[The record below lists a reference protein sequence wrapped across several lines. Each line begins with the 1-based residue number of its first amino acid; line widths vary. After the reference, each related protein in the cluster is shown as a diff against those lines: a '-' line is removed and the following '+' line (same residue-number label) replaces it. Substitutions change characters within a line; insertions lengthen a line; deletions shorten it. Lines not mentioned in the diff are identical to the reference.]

1 MRMIVKIYFL
11 IFMSIIGLTVQAQDT
26 TNVRRQPPTP
36 EQMAAFRK
44 AMQERLRNDWAYL
57 ARYRDDNAKIGA
69 PGPGEERVVFCGNS
83 ITDFWIN
90 IMPEFFAGKP
100 YIDRGISGQTTP
112 QMLVRFRQDVIN
124 LKPKVVVILA
134 GINDINGNTGPSTLE
149 MIEDNIRSMVEIAK
163 ANNIQV
169 VLSSVLPCDS
179 IYVRPDL
186 HPAERVLL
194 LNLWLKNYAGENQCV
209 YLDYFPSLADEKNGL
224 KEEYTNDGIHP
235 NKAGYEVMAPLADEA
250 VKKALSVS
258 ANNARN
264 GPPRLNPNFQPP
276 PRPTPA
282 DYENPTGSYGVVM
295 EVDETLPNHSIY
307 RPEDLKNFPGKDH
320 LPIVIMSGPGCNTD
334 GDFYRPFW
342 TEIASHGYIVLAI
355 GKPVGNGYFPRPWI
369 NTADDYLT
377 ALNWIFA
384 ENCRKDSKYFN
395 KVDTSKVA
403 LFGQS
408 CGGIQALRIADD
420 PRVTTLVFWNSGS
433 LLMGNIGP
441 TDHTKR
447 LNTTSDLM
455 GNRDLKKILLSLNIP
470 IAYFVGDTDMARQIA
485 LEDFN
490 ELENVPV
497 FYAVREIPG
506 DSHGGTYFHANGG
519 AFGPVAVGWLNWI
532 TKGDKKASELFKGN
546 PSPLTKDPKWIEI
559 KKKNI

>member
-1 MRMIVKIYFL
+1 MKAQKKLYIL
-11 IFMSIIGLTVQAQDT
+11 IIILLSGLMVQAQN
-26 TNVRRQPPTP
+26 NVRREPPSP

-44 AMQERLRNDWAYL
+44 AMEERLRNDWAFL
-57 ARYRDDNAKIGA
+57 VRYRDDNAKIGD
-69 PGPGEERVVFCGNS
+69 PGPGENRVIFYGNS

-90 IMPEFFAGKP
+90 IMPEFFEGKS

-149 MIEDNIRSMVEIAK
+149 MIEDNIQSMAELAK
-163 ANNIQV
+163 ASNIQV
-169 VLSSVLPCDS
+169 VISSVLPCDS

-186 HPAERVLL
+186 HPAERVLQ
-194 LNLWLKNYAGENQCV
+194 LNVWLKKYASENHCI
-209 YLDYFPSLADEKNGL
+209 YLDYFPDLANEKNGL
-224 KEEYTNDGIHP
+224 KEEYTDDGIHP

-250 VKKALSVS
+250 VKQAL
-258 ANNARN
+258 AIAGNTAQN
-264 GPPRLNPNFQPP
+264 GPPRPNANFRPP
-276 PRPTPA
+276 ERPKPA
-282 DYENPTGSYGVVM
+282 DYENPTGSYKVIM
-295 EVDETLPNHSIY
+295 EVDETLPGHTIY
-307 RPEDLKNFPGKDH
+307 RPESLKYFPKKDN
-320 LPIVIMSGPGCNTD
+320 LPVVIMSGPGCNTD

-342 TEIASHGYIVLAI
+342 TEIASYGYIVFAV
-355 GKPVGNGYFPRPWI
+355 GRPVGNGHFPRAWI
-369 NTADDYLT
+369 NTADDYLA
-377 ALNWIFA
+377 ALDWIFA
-384 ENCRKDSKYFN
+384 ENSRKDSKYYG
-395 KVDTSKVA
+395 KIDTSKVA

-420 PRVTTLVFWNSGS
+420 PRVSTLLFWNSGS
-433 LLMGNIGP
+433 LLMGNVGP

-455 GNRDLKKILLSLNIP
+455 GDRDLKKILLSLNIP
-470 IAYFVGDTDMARQIA
+470 VAYFVGDTDMARQRA
-485 LEDFN
+485 LEDFDDLQN
-490 ELENVPV
+490 IPV

-506 DSHGGTYFHANGG
+506 DSHGGTYFQTNGG
-519 AFGPVAVGWLNWI
+519 AFGPVAVAWLNWI
-532 TKGDKKASELFKGN
+532 TKGDKKAAELFKEN

>member
-1 MRMIVKIYFL
+1 MRTQGKVYIL
-11 IFMSIIGLTVQAQDT
+11 ILMLIIGLSVQAQD
-26 TNVRRQPPTP
+26 NVRRQPPTP

-44 AMQERLRNDWAYL
+44 AMEERLRNDWAYL

-69 PGPGEERVVFCGNS
+69 PDPGEERVVFYGNS

-90 IMPEFFAGKP
+90 IMPEFFAEKP

-149 MIEDNIRSMVEIAK
+149 MIEDNIRSMVELAK
-163 ANNIQV
+163 ASNIKV

-194 LNLWLKNYAGENQCV
+194 LNVWLKKYASENQCI
-209 YLDYFPSLADEKNGL
+209 YLDYFPSLANEKNGL

-235 NKAGYEVMAPLADEA
+235 NKAGYEVMAPLAEA
-250 VKKALSVS
+250 AIKKALGSS
-258 ANNARN
+258 ANNAQNRT
-264 GPPRLNPNFQPP
+264 PQPNPNFQPP
-276 PRPTPA
+276 PRPKPT
-282 DYENPTGSYGVVM
+282 DYENPTGSYKVIM
-295 EVDETLPNHSIY
+295 EVDETLPDHTIY
-307 RPEDLKNFPGKDH
+307 RPEDLKSFPKKDH

-342 TEIASHGYIVLAI
+342 TEIASHGYIVFAI
-355 GKPVGNGYFPRPWI
+355 GKPIGNGQFPRPWI

-377 ALNWIFA
+377 ALNWIFS
-384 ENCRKDSKYFN
+384 ENSRKGSKFFG
-395 KVDTSKVA
+395 KVDISKVA
-403 LFGQS
+403 LYGQS

-420 PRVTTLVFWNSGS
+420 PRVTTLVFWNSSS
-433 LLMGNIGP
+433 LLMGNVGP
-441 TDHTKR
+441 TDNTKR

-470 IAYFVGDTDMARQIA
+470 IAYFVGDTDMARQRA
-485 LEDFN
+485 LDDFN
-490 ELENVPV
+490 DLQNVPV

-506 DSHGGTYFHANGG
+506 DSHGGTYFHTNGG
-519 AFGPVAVGWLNWI
+519 AFGPVGVAWLNWI
-532 TKGDKKASELFKGN
+532 TKGDKKAAELFKGD
-546 PSPLTKDPKWIEI
+546 PCPLAIDPKWIEI
-559 KKKNI
+559 KKKNIQ

>member
-1 MRMIVKIYFL
+1 MRTPGKVYIL
-11 IFMSIIGLTVQAQDT
+11 IIMLIIGLSVRAQD
-26 TNVRRQPPTP
+26 NARRQPPTP

-44 AMQERLRNDWAYL
+44 TMEERLRNDWAFL
-57 ARYRDDNAKIGA
+57 ARYRDDNARLGA
-69 PGPGEERVVFCGNS
+69 PGPGEGRVVFYGNS

-90 IMPEFFAGKP
+90 VMPEFFAGKP

-149 MIEDNIRSMVEIAK
+149 MIEDNIRSMAELAR
-163 ANNIQV
+163 ASNIQV

-186 HPAERVLL
+186 HPAERVLI
-194 LNLWLKNYAGENQCV
+194 LNDWIKSYAAANQCV
-209 YLDYFPSLADEKNGL
+209 YLDYFPGLANEKNGL
-224 KEEYTNDGIHP
+224 KEEYTDDGIHP
-235 NKAGYEVMAPLADEA
+235 NKAGYEVMAPLAEEA
-250 VKKALSVS
+250 VKKAL
-258 ANNARN
+258 AAAGNNTQG
-264 GPPRLNPNFQPP
+264 GPPRLNPNFKPP
-276 PRPTPA
+276 ERPKAA
-282 DYENPTGSYGVVM
+282 DYENPSGSYKVVM
-295 EVDETLPNHSIY
+295 EVDETLPDHTVY
-307 RPEDLKNFPGKDH
+307 RPENLKIFPKKDN
-320 LPIVIMSGPGCNTD
+320 LPVVIMSGPGCNND

-342 TEIASHGYIVLAI
+342 TELASYGYIVIAV
-355 GKPVGNGYFPRPWI
+355 GKPVGNGYSPRPWI

-384 ENCRKDSKYFN
+384 ENNRKGSKYYG
-395 KVDTSKVA
+395 KADTSKVA

-433 LLMGNIGP
+433 LLMGNVGP

-455 GNRDLKKILLSLNIP
+455 GERDLKEILLSLNIP
-470 IAYFVGDTDMARQIA
+470 IAYFVGDTDMARQRA

-490 ELENVPV
+490 ELQNGPV
-497 FYAVREIPG
+497 FFAVREIPG
-506 DSHGGTYFHANGG
+506 DSHGGTYFHTNGG
-519 AFGPVAVGWLNWI
+519 AFAPVGVAWLNWI
-532 TKGDKKASELFKGN
+532 TKGNKKASELFKGD
-546 PSPLTKDPKWIEI
+546 PCPLAKDSKWIEI
-559 KKKNI
+559 RKKNIP

>member
-1 MRMIVKIYFL
+1 MRTAGKVSLSIIML
-11 IFMSIIGLTVQAQDT
+11 IIGLSVQSQD
-26 TNVRRQPPTP
+26 NERRQPPTP
-36 EQMAAFRK
+36 EQMEAFRK

-57 ARYRDDNAKIGA
+57 ARYKDDNAKIGA
-69 PGPGEERVVFCGNS
+69 TAPGEERVVFYGNS

-112 QMLVRFRQDVIN
+112 QMLVRFRQDVIG

-149 MIEDNIRSMVEIAK
+149 MIEDNIRSMVELAK
-163 ANNIQV
+163 ANNIKV

-194 LNLWLKNYAGENQCV
+194 LNEWIKNYTATNQCV
-209 YLDYFPSLADEKNGL
+209 YLDYFPSLVNKRNGL
-224 KEEYTNDGIHP
+224 REEYTNDGIHP
-235 NKAGYEVMAPLADEA
+235 NKAGYAVMEPLAEEA
-250 VKKALSVS
+250 IRKALAT
-258 ANNARN
+258 ANTNGQG
-264 GPPRLNPNFQPP
+264 GPPRLNPNFKPP
-276 PRPTPA
+276 ERPKPA
-282 DYENPTGSYGVVM
+282 DYENPTGSYKVIM
-295 EVDETLPNHSIY
+295 EVDETLPNHTIY
-307 RPEDLKNFPGKDH
+307 RPEDLKNFPTKDN
-320 LPIVIMSGPGCNTD
+320 LPVVIMSGPGCNCD

-342 TEIASHGYIVLAI
+342 TEIASYGYVVFAI
-355 GKPVGNGYFPRPWI
+355 GKPIGNGNFPKAWI
-369 NTADDYLT
+369 NTADDYLN

-384 ENCRKDSKYFN
+384 ENSRKGSKYYG

-433 LLMGNIGP
+433 LLMGNVGP
-441 TDHTKR
+441 TDHTKA

-455 GNRDLKKILLSLNIP
+455 GDRDLRKILLSLNIP
-470 IAYFVGDTDMARQIA
+470 VAYFVGDTDMARQRA

-490 ELENVPV
+490 ELQSVPV
-497 FYAVREIPG
+497 FLGVREIPG
-506 DSHGGTYFHANGG
+506 DSHGGTYFHTNGG
-519 AFGPVAVGWLNWI
+519 AFGPVGVAWLNWI
-532 TKGDKKASELFKGN
+532 TKGDKKAAKLFKGD
-546 PSPLTKDPKWIEI
+546 PCPLANDPKWIEI
-559 KKKNI
+559 RKKNIQ